1 MMGLVMSAYN
11 VPLLLLYSPFVLSKA
26 FESIDFE
33 DYDSGADIGWDE
45 SGACGR
51 LWSDFSDLLVQLV
64 DAFGLAHGEFKHL
77 TYYLWIC
84 ICRSEFFYYLFY
96 RPV

>member
-1 MMGLVMSAYN
+1 MGLAMSSYN
-11 VPLLLLYSPFVLSKA
+11 VPLLLLCSPFVHSKA

-64 DAFGLAHGEFKHL
+64 DAFGLAHGEFKL
-77 TYYLWIC
+77 YYL
-84 ICRSEFFYYLFY
+84 
-96 RPV
+96 